1 MLFLSQGI
9 LFAAVFLW
17 SLIETDSCYLSNS
30 LFLRIISAFL
40 KINFSFLLAVFRG
53 FISVRILLFWNFL
66 IHELLVLVFNFLKP
80 MLGEMNLFTLVCQ
93 FNHLWSCLPY
103 FQNLEQVFCFFL
115 ALARFRPLN
124 FCFCALLQKDETL
137 IRYKLYLLLIHY
149 LIWESHFDFKDFECE
164 VLAR

>member
-9 LFAAVFLW
+9 LFAAIFLW

-30 LFLRIISAFL
+30 LSPRIISAFL

-80 MLGEMNLFTLVCQ
+80 MLGEMNL